1 LGHISRS
8 KIIGVVVC
16 FIIAAIFV
24 YWQPDSKIAKKERSL
39 VQNLADIEGWK
50 NSGLIQID
58 NRIVNVLNLDDYVNN
73 YFTNG
78 DAIVSLYIGY
88 YLTSKKVAAAHSP
101 LVCFPGQGWDLS
113 DFEKKSVK
121 VGSHTINLMR
131 IIASTPQRK
140 ELLIYWF
147 QAHEKTS
154 SGTFF
159 QKINTL
165 LSKFIDGRED
175 NAFVRVTVPMKNMDA
190 DQTYKIGV
198 DFIKAFYPRF
208 LEHVKEDQGT

>member
-1 LGHISRS
+1 MGHISRS
-8 KIIGVVVC
+8 KIIGVVIC

-58 NRIVNVLNLDDYVNN
+58 TRIVNVLNLDDYVNN

-121 VGSHTINLMR
+121 VGNHTINLMR

-165 LSKFIDGRED
+165 ISKFIDGRED
-175 NAFVRVTVPMKNMDA
+175 NAFVRVTVPMKNMGA
-190 DQTYKIGV
+190 DQAYKIGV

-208 LEHVKEDQGT
+208 LEHVKDDNE

>member
-8 KIIGVVVC
+8 KIIGVVIC

-58 NRIVNVLNLDDYVNN
+58 TRIVNVLNLDDYVNN

-121 VGSHTINLMR
+121 VGNHTINLMR

-147 QAHEKTS
+147 QAYEKTS

-175 NAFVRVTVPMKNMDA
+175 NAFVRVTVPMKNMDV
-190 DQTYKIGV
+190 DQAYKMGV

-208 LEHVKEDQGT
+208 LEHVKDDQDT